1 MEGPVTK
8 VTMPTFSLKKTT
20 AGIQVAM
27 MRSLRLVS
35 QKNRPDGVFR
45 NAFTFLDTV
54 VFRNAEN
61 IRLLNMVAKGLSV

>member
-1 MEGPVTK
+1 MEGPVMK

-35 QKNRPDGVFR
+35 QKNWPDLVFR
-45 NAFTFLDTV
+45 NAVIFLDMV
-54 VFRNAEN
+54 VFRNAEK
-61 IRLLNMVAKGLSV
+61 IRLLNMVARGPSF